1 MNVLMLFAEP
11 RDLMEEI
18 FWILQIIFVTRVST
32 TRKIILTIWIRTLF
46 NMKIGEQKHKSLR
59 SVDQVVGDF
68 NLDTYVSLKLALKT
82 HLIQV
87 RTFFIFRYL
96 PICESFAYKTHIG

>member
-1 MNVLMLFAEP
+1 MNVNTRKQQKMNVLMLFAEP

-59 SVDQVVGDF
+59 SIDQVIGDF
-68 NLDTYVSLKLALKT
+68 NLDTYVSLKL
-82 HLIQV
+82 
-87 RTFFIFRYL
+87 
-96 PICESFAYKTHIG
+96 